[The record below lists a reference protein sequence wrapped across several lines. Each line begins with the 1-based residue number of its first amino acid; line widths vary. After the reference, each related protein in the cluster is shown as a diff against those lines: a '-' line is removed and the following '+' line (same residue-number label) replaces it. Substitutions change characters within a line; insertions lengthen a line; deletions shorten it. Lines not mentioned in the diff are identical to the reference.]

1 MLAKSLTNRFQE
13 NEGGSVNN
21 CNDKVGTEDRD
32 VSVEEEFNYKTDEEE
47 FNYETDDGGD
57 SSEDEEV
64 EETELTQ
71 DDGDQSDLTKQ
82 PSTSVTTY
90 C

>member
-1 MLAKSLTNRFQE
+1 MTKSPTNRFQE
-13 NEGGSVNN
+13 NDGDSVKNS
-21 CNDKVGTEDRD
+21 NDKVGTEDRD
-32 VSVEEEFNYKTDEEE
+32 ISVEEEFNYKTDEEE
-47 FNYETDDGGD
+47 FNLETDDGGD